1 LQLNDKNA
9 DDTDVNMDDSMNDWE
24 DMSIDFCAWNV
35 LSKQLEDLS
44 FLSRLIRYSP
54 VQLRE
59 TQSRSLDFLVEDKDF
74 DNLEFSLASIL
85 QKGRGIEYKWRN

>member
-1 LQLNDKNA
+1 
-9 DDTDVNMDDSMNDWE
+9 VNMDDSMNDWE

-44 FLSRLIRYSP
+44 FLSRLIRYIP

-59 TQSRSLDFLVEDKDF
+59 TQRRDLSFVDEDKYF
-74 DNLEFSLASIL
+74 DNLEFSLASVL
-85 QKGRGIEYKWRN
+85 QKGRGITLLNID

>member
-1 LQLNDKNA
+1 
-9 DDTDVNMDDSMNDWE
+9 VNMEDSMNDWE

-44 FLSRLIRYSP
+44 FLSRLIRYNP

-59 TQSRSLDFLVEDKDF
+59 TQRRDLDFLVEDKYS

-85 QKGRGIEYKWRN
+85 QKGRGIIVLNID

>member
-1 LQLNDKNA
+1 M
-9 DDTDVNMDDSMNDWE
+9 NMEDSMNDWE

-44 FLSRLIRYSP
+44 FLSRLIRYNP

-59 TQSRSLDFLVEDKDF
+59 TQRRDLDFLVEDKYS

-85 QKGRGIEYKWRN
+85 QKGRGIIVLNID

>member
-1 LQLNDKNA
+1 
-9 DDTDVNMDDSMNDWE
+9 MEDSMNDWE

-44 FLSRLIRYSP
+44 FLSRLIRYNP

-59 TQSRSLDFLVEDKDF
+59 TQRRDLDFLVEDKYS

-85 QKGRGIEYKWRN
+85 QKGRGIIVLNID

>member
-1 LQLNDKNA
+1 M
-9 DDTDVNMDDSMNDWE
+9 NMEDSMNDWE

-44 FLSRLIRYSP
+44 FLSRLIRYNP

-59 TQSRSLDFLVEDKDF
+59 RQRRDLDFLVEDKYSDI
-74 DNLEFSLASIL
+74 LEFSLASIL
-85 QKGRGIEYKWRN
+85 QKGRGIIVLNID